1 MYNEFFGLTETP
13 FAIEPNARFI
23 VLTDDYREALATLI
37 YAIEQ
42 QEGWAAFVG
51 SPGVGKTTLIIALLQ
66 ELSERIVPAVI
77 TNPRLEPIDFMNM
90 VALEL
95 GLSGPFASKGQFL
108 VAFRQL
114 IQQCRAAG
122 KILLLVIDEAQSITP
137 ELLEEIRLLAN
148 IDDGAPKALNI
159 VLAGQM
165 EMLALLGR
173 PDSAALRQR
182 LRHFY
187 TLRALSLDEVRT
199 YIRHRLRVA
208 GGSPDIFTE
217 RAVMLVHQHSA
228 GVPRV
233 VNVLCDEAMLV
244 AFAKGVRKVDEAEV
258 REAAAGLTML
268 LGGATPLEPPTAEPQ
283 AEAAPQPAEAAPAQ
297 PRPQAA
303 PPDEPP
309 ARPRPQA
316 APQSATPPPEPSR
329 SRPRPAAESAPPPAR
344 MQPAPGDIW
353 AAMDQ
358 DDEPEPTP
366 PPRARPAAS
375 RRDRPEP
382 RPEQNAK
389 RPAQP
394 RPRIKSATRA
404 EQTPPRRTAAVRSE
418 PGVLG
423 RFFGSMGKDAQ
434 GGFLRRLIMLL
445 AIVALLAAIYWFMQS
460 GAAVRVGRFFAPY
473 LGLGGQS
480 AILMPEDVAAQPLG
494 DSGAAAQRQR
504 LEAWGPVVTYDEKA
518 GPNG

>member
-95 GLSGPFASKGQFL
+95 GLSGPFTSKGQFL

-187 TLRALSLDEVRT
+187 TLRALSLDEART

-208 GGSPDIFTE
+208 GGSPEIFTE
-217 RAVMLVHQHSA
+217 RAVMLVHQQSG

-268 LGGATPLEPPTAEPQ
+268 LGGATPPEPTTAEPQ
-283 AEAAPQPAEAAPAQ
+283 ATT
-297 PRPQAA
+297 A

-316 APQSATPPPEPSR
+316 APQPAPQPAAPPPEPAR
-329 SRPRPAAESAPPPAR
+329 TRPRPASESAPPPAR

-404 EQTPPRRTAAVRSE
+404 EKTPPRRTAAVRSE

-460 GAAVRVGRFFAPY
+460 DAAVRVGRFVAPY

-480 AILMPEDVAAQPLG
+480 AILMPEDGAAQPPG
-494 DSGAAAQRQR
+494 DAGAAVQRQR

>member
-95 GLSGPFASKGQFL
+95 GLSGPFTSKGQFL

-187 TLRALSLDEVRT
+187 TLRALSLDEART

-208 GGSPDIFTE
+208 GGSPEIFTE
-217 RAVMLVHQHSA
+217 RAVMLVHQQSG

-268 LGGATPLEPPTAEPQ
+268 LGGATPPEPTTAEPQ
-283 AEAAPQPAEAAPAQ
+283 ATT
-297 PRPQAA
+297 A

-316 APQSATPPPEPSR
+316 APQPAPQPAAPPPEPAR
-329 SRPRPAAESAPPPAR
+329 TRPRPASESAPPPAR

-404 EQTPPRRTAAVRSE
+404 EKTPPRRTAAVRSE

-460 GAAVRVGRFFAPY
+460 DAAVRVGRFVAPY

-480 AILMPEDVAAQPLG
+480 AILMPEDVAAQPPG
-494 DSGAAAQRQR
+494 DAGAAVQRQR